1 METVRASLGM
11 VGLLVTL
18 AIGYWIYSAQIQQV
32 TYEKPLVQRT
42 NLVAVRSHLLS
53 LAQSERLYLASNN
66 SYATLDELQQSKVMN
81 SFPDGSRLGYVY
93 NAEVDGATHFLI
105 TATPMDPGVD
115 LPTLT
120 IDETMQISQ

>member
-1 METVRASLGM
+1 MRASLGM

-18 AIGYWIYSAQIQQV
+18 AVGYWIYSAQIQQV

-53 LAQSERLYLASNN
+53 LAQSERLYLPSNN
-66 SYATLDELQQSKVMN
+66 SYATLDELQQSMIMN

-93 NAEVDGATHFLI
+93 TAEVDGAAHFLI